1 MAYKSLIDS
10 SLTRAYQLAKD
21 LAVGVT
27 FTKKSGEFDFSTM
40 GTVSA
45 DTSVVVN
52 TIVTDGKQAKEDR
65 SVKVKQLMF
74 RSKDLGSISLFDTV
88 VIQGETWKL
97 GNVIKDSGY
106 IIVAEAYRE

>member
-21 LAVGVT
+21 LAEDVT
-27 FTKKSGEFDFSTM
+27 FTKKSGEFNFSTM
-40 GTVSA
+40 ETASA
-45 DTSVVVN
+45 DTSVVVK

-65 SVKVKQLMF
+65 SVKIKQLMF

-97 GNVIKDSGY
+97 GDVIKDSGY

>member
-10 SLTRAYQLAKD
+10 SLARAYQLAKD
-21 LAVGVT
+21 LAMNVT

-40 GTVSA
+40 ETVSA
-45 DTSVVVN
+45 DTSVVVK
-52 TIVTDGKQAKEDR
+52 TIVTDGKQSKEDR

-97 GNVIKDSGY
+97 GSVIKDSGY
-106 IIVAEAYRE
+106 IIVVEAYKE